1 MRNAEQRSEGACRA
15 ALARALAPSQIDR
28 VLRAENDMRVSLVST
43 AILVAGAVACGG
55 KEPTGGG
62 TSPDVAGGGAHFE
75 KGRGAAGGVFCHD
88 QRAFDVGQGGAG
100 VFAPPAPNRHFTGPG
115 GGGDNTRPRSGAR

>member
-15 ALARALAPSQIDR
+15 ALARALAPSQIGR
-28 VLRAENDMRVSLVST
+28 VLRAENDMRASLVPA

-62 TSPDVAGGGAHFE
+62 TSPDVAGAGAYFG
-75 KGRGAAGGVFCHD
+75 KGSD
-88 QRAFDVGQGGAG
+88 
-100 VFAPPAPNRHFTGPG
+100 G
-115 GGGDNTRPRSGAR
+115 GGGVGSGEGRVGEEGRSWGVPDYLKKKIKDRDDGGLV